1 MRTQKRIREGNI
13 EKGTLKKKE
22 FSSRIEKCHFPSTGG
37 IPQCWEPPDCIIGQL
52 SKGCRQ
58 KKTQY
63 I

>member
-22 FSSRIEKCHFPSTGG
+22 FSPRIEKCHFPSTGG

-52 SKGCRQ
+52 SKFG
-58 KKTQY
+58 
-63 I
+63 